1 MKKSDEKVPGLHIAY
16 GLSKSFGGKIDSDMH
31 RDICFPKGAPVEATS
46 LILIDENDKRT
57 ELINNDGLRFDL
69 LE

>member
-1 MKKSDEKVPGLHIAY
+1 VTCIGIFAFQKVRL
-16 GLSKSFGGKIDSDMH
+16 LNDMH